1 MPLCRLMHGG
11 FHFTELKRLGQ
22 WRPEAAGR
30 QAPGSME
37 LLLDD
42 LFAGLSFSVF
52 RRTFTVNRNLSG
64 F

>member
-11 FHFTELKRLGQ
+11 FHFTELKRLGR
-22 WRPEAAGR
+22 WWPDAAGR

-42 LFAGLSFSVF
+42 PFAGLSLLVF
-52 RRTFTVNRNLSG
+52 RMTFTVNRNLSG